1 MRENLHQKA
10 AQRTLA
16 TILEASEKQFVEKGY
31 SGTSI
36 GAIAKEAGI
45 NQSLIYHYFED
56 KKALWRE
63 VKSHI
68 VQKALGDD
76 NLKKAPALQSL
87 DELLDHLV
95 TKRLNLFFQNKNLVR
110 MLLWQALE
118 EKSENISGTS
128 QEWLDSWM
136 QEIAS
141 LQKQKKITVAYTPYE
156 IMLSLNAA
164 VWAPFITGTFKGNID
179 LFIQKKLVEL
189 KGFLKAYPS

>member
-1 MRENLHQKA
+1 MRQNLHQKA
-10 AQRTLA
+10 AERTLA
-16 TILEASEKQFVEKGY
+16 AILEASEKQFVEKGY

-68 VQKALGDD
+68 IQKALGDD
-76 NLKKAPALQSL
+76 NLRKAPHLTSL
-87 DELLDHLV
+87 DELLDHLL
-95 TKRLNLFFQNKNLVR
+95 TKRLTLFFENKNLVR

-118 EKSENISGTS
+118 EKSDNISGTS
-128 QEWLDSWM
+128 EEWLDSWIK
-136 QEIAS
+136 EIAS
-141 LQKQKKITVAYTPYE
+141 LQKKKKITTNYTPYE

-164 VWAPFITGTFKGNID
+164 VWAPFITGTFKGKIAP
-179 LFIQKKLVEL
+179 FIEKKLQEL
-189 KGFLKAYPS
+189 RVAFKP